1 MAEHRLPPPALIS
14 PRKPHLQT
22 LPNLRSS
29 VLSLLT
35 FGLCAL
41 CLAPRTAFGQEAPT
55 SSLLI
60 EVVDLM
66 QAGSYGKAEE
76 RLQQSSPTDPQA
88 LRLRL
93 ELAQRSGAVDRTE
106 AYAERLL
113 RLHSTGQ
120 LRLSGE
126 IGAAAFAAWKLGSW
140 KRANGLFIEAAERNP
155 VPISVYVDWG
165 NLYLE
170 KYNGAEAETIFQDA
184 LKSEEESP
192 EWSRWK
198 KDAVYVGLA
207 EALRAQF
214 KGGVAELLESALKL
228 NPENLEI
235 HALKGSMAIVEEN
248 WSAVAK
254 WLDQGLEKNA
264 NYLPLLE
271 LKAVEHHFRGDVE
284 LFEQAAERI
293 SSINPQSGDLHE
305 ILADL
310 SVMKRRLEDAVEFYR
325 ESIRRNPRQWS
336 ALGSLGIN
344 LLRLGRE
351 EEGKQ
356 VLERAYAN
364 DPYSISTVNTLR
376 LLDSFDRFHSFE
388 TEHFS
393 VRLHQKEAAALRP
406 YIEELLERSL
416 STLEQK
422 YRHEISGKYLF
433 EMYPDHE
440 DFAVRTLGLP
450 GLGALGATFGRILAM
465 DSPSARKKGSFH
477 WGSTLWHEMAHVV
490 ILSLS
495 ANRVPRW
502 FTEGISMMEEKLA
515 GAGWGEYL
523 TQSFVRAY
531 KDGELLP
538 LGELNSG
545 FERPKTRRQLE
556 ISYLQAGWVCE
567 FLGSRYGVDK
577 LRELVV
583 AFGEGETTEVTFQK
597 VLGEPMAEIEKLFLE
612 EMEQTLTPLVHSLN
626 RPEAPTPK
634 KEEGSETDPL
644 EDMKTAVEKDPENY
658 FLNLAL
664 GEKLHES
671 GDSEGAIPFLEK
683 SVDLFPPYAEK
694 GSAYDLLLQ
703 IYEAKEDLPKVEE
716 TLSRWWKVAPKFPEN
731 ALRLA
736 EVLLQR
742 NAIEETIQCLEE
754 VPYVDPLNKELHQM
768 LGDLYLKTDRADVA
782 VREFQVLLNLQP
794 IDSSE
799 AHFQLGRALYQKG
812 DLEAARR
819 QALLSL
825 EIAPSY
831 QKAQKLL
838 LELVRQ

>member
-1 MAEHRLPPPALIS
+1 MRISRLVFPL
-14 PRKPHLQT
+14 
-22 LPNLRSS
+22 
-29 VLSLLT
+29 
-35 FGLCAL
+35 GAL
-41 CLAPRTAFGQEAPT
+41 CLAAATAFSQEAST
-55 SSLLI
+55 SAVLD
-60 EVVDLM
+60 EVLDLM
-66 QAGSYGKAEE
+66 QAGDYGQAEE
-76 RLQQSSPTDPQA
+76 HLQQSSPTDPHA

-93 ELAQRSGAVDRTE
+93 ELAQRRGAVDRAE

-113 RLHSTGQ
+113 NLHGSGQ

-126 IGAAAFAAWKLGSW
+126 IGAAAFAAWQLGSW
-140 KRANGLFIEAAERNP
+140 KRANGLFIEAAKKDP
-155 VPISVYVDWG
+155 VTISVYVDWG
-165 NLYLE
+165 NLYLA
-170 KYNGAEAETIFQDA
+170 KYNGAEAESIFQDA
-184 LKSEEESP
+184 LRLEAENP

-198 KDAVYVGLA
+198 KESAYVGLA
-207 EALRAQF
+207 EALQAQF
-214 KGGVAELLESALKL
+214 KGGVADLLESALKL
-228 NPENLEI
+228 NPDNLEV
-235 HALKGSMAIVEEN
+235 HALQGSMAIVEEN
-248 WSAVAK
+248 WSEVAK
-254 WLDQGLEKNA
+254 WIDQGLERNA
-264 NYLPLLE
+264 HYLPLLE
-271 LKAVEHHFRGDVE
+271 LKAVEHHFRGEVE
-284 LFEQAAERI
+284 PFEKVSERI
-293 SSINPQSGDLHE
+293 SSINPHSGDLHE
-305 ILADL
+305 ILGDL
-310 SVMKRRLEDAVEFYR
+310 SVMKRRLEDAIGFYR

-356 VLERAYAN
+356 VLERAYAD
-364 DPYSISTVNTLR
+364 DPYNISTVNTLR
-376 LLDSFDRFHSFE
+376 LLDSFDRFHSFQ

-416 STLEQK
+416 TTLERK
-422 YRHEISGKYLF
+422 YRHEISGRYLF

-515 GAGWGEYL
+515 GAGWGEDV
-523 TQSFVRAY
+523 TPSFVRAF
-531 KDGELLP
+531 KDGELLS

-545 FERPKTRRQLE
+545 FERPKNRRQLE

-583 AFGEGETTEVTFQK
+583 AFGEGETIEVVFQR
-597 VLGEPMAEIEKLFLE
+597 VLGKPMAEIEKLFLDE
-612 EMEQTLTPLVHSLN
+612 VEQTLTPLVHSLK
-626 RPEAPTPK
+626 RPEAPTHK
-634 KEEGSETDPL
+634 KEEGSEGDGL
-644 EDMKTAVEKDPENY
+644 GDMRTAVEEDPENY
-658 FLNLAL
+658 FLNLTL
-664 GEKLHES
+664 GEKLHDS
-671 GDSEGAIPFLEK
+671 GDSQSAIPFLEK
-683 SVDLFPPYAEK
+683 AVELFPAYAEK
-694 GSAYDLLLQ
+694 RSAYDLLLQ
-703 IYEAKEDLPKVEE
+703 IYEAREDSQKVEH
-716 TLSRWWKVAPKFPEN
+716 TLRRWWSVAPKFPQN
-731 ALRLA
+731 ALKLA

-742 NAIEETIQCLEE
+742 NAVDEAIECLEE
-754 VPYVDPLNKELHQM
+754 VPYVDPLSRELHQM
-768 LGDLYLKTDRADVA
+768 LGNLYLKIDRADVA
-782 VREFQVLLNLQP
+782 VREFRVLLDLQP

-799 AHFQLGRALYQKG
+799 AHFQLGQALLQAG

>member
-1 MAEHRLPPPALIS
+1 MRISRL
-14 PRKPHLQT
+14 T
-22 LPNLRSS
+22 L
-29 VLSLLT
+29 
-35 FGLCAL
+35 GAL
-41 CLAPRTAFGQEAPT
+41 CLASAIVSSQEALAT
-55 SSLLI
+55 SLLI

-66 QAGSYGKAEE
+66 QAGKYAMAEE
-76 RLQQSSPTDPQA
+76 RLEQSSPTDPHA

-93 ELAQRSGAVDRTE
+93 ELAQRSGALDRAE
-106 AYAERLL
+106 AHAERLL
-113 RLHSTGQ
+113 SLHNSGQ

-170 KYNGAEAETIFQDA
+170 KYNGAEAESIFQDA
-184 LKSEEESP
+184 LKAQEESP

-198 KDAVYVGLA
+198 KDSAYVGLA

-214 KGGVAELLESALKL
+214 KDGVSDLLESALKL
-228 NPENLEI
+228 NPDNLEI

-248 WSAVAK
+248 WSDVAK
-254 WLDQGLEKNA
+254 WIDQGLEKNSS
-264 NYLPLLE
+264 YLPLLE
-271 LKAVEHHFRGDVE
+271 LKTVEHHFRGDIA
-284 LFEQAAERI
+284 LFEQASERI
-293 SSINPQSGDLHE
+293 STINPRSGDLHE
-305 ILADL
+305 ILGDL

-336 ALGSLGIN
+336 ALGALGIN

-356 VLERAYAN
+356 VLERAYAY
-364 DPYSISTVNTLR
+364 DPYNISTVNTLR

-416 STLEQK
+416 STLERR

-495 ANRVPRW
+495 GNRVPRW
-502 FTEGISMMEEKLA
+502 FTEGISMMEEKSA

-523 TQSFVRAY
+523 TPSFVRAY

-538 LGELNSG
+538 LGELNAG

-567 FLGSRYGVDK
+567 FLDSRYGVDK

-583 AFGEGETTEVTFQK
+583 AFGEGETSEVAFQK
-597 VLGEPMAEIEKLFLE
+597 VLGEPLAGVEKLFLE
-612 EMEQTLTPLVHSLN
+612 EVERTLTPLVHSLK
-626 RPEAPTPK
+626 RPEAPNRRQ
-634 KEEGSETDPL
+634 EEDSETDRL
-644 EDMKTAVEKDPENY
+644 EQMRTAIAEDPENY

-664 GEKLHES
+664 GEKLHAS

-683 SVDLFPPYAEK
+683 AVDLFPPYAEK

-716 TLSRWWKVAPKFPEN
+716 TLRRWWRAAPKFPEN

-742 NAIEETIQCLEE
+742 NAVNETIKCLEE
-754 VPYVDPLNKELHQM
+754 VPYVDPLNRELHQM
-768 LGDLYLKTDRADVA
+768 LGDLYLKTDRADLG

-794 IDSSE
+794 IDSSA

-838 LELVRQ
+838 LELVRE

>member
-1 MAEHRLPPPALIS
+1 MRISRLAF
-14 PRKPHLQT
+14 
-22 LPNLRSS
+22 
-29 VLSLLT
+29 VLS
-35 FGLCAL
+35 AL
-41 CLAPRTAFGQEAPT
+41 CLAPAIAFSQAPS
-55 SSLLI
+55 SSLLN
-60 EVVDLM
+60 EVLDLM
-66 QAGSYGKAEE
+66 EVGDYGKAEE
-76 RLQQSSPTDPQA
+76 RMQQSSPTDPQA

-93 ELAQRSGAVDRTE
+93 ELAQRSGAMDRAE
-106 AYAERLL
+106 ANAKSLL
-113 RLHSTGQ
+113 RLHDLGR
-120 LRLSGE
+120 LNLSGE

-140 KRANGLFIEAAERNP
+140 KRANLLFLKAADRNP

-170 KYNGAEAETIFQDA
+170 KYDGAEAETIFQDA
-184 LKSEEESP
+184 LRLEEESS

-198 KDAVYVGLA
+198 KDSAYVGLA
-207 EALRAQF
+207 EALRAQS
-214 KGGVAELLESALKL
+214 KGGVADLLESALKL
-228 NPENLEI
+228 NPDNLEV
-235 HALKGSMAIVEEN
+235 HALRGSMAIVEEN
-248 WSAVAK
+248 WSDVDK
-254 WLDQGLEKNA
+254 WIDQGLEKNE

-271 LKAVEHHFRGDVE
+271 LKAVEHHFRGEVD
-284 LFEQAAERI
+284 LFEQASGRI

-305 ILADL
+305 ILGDL
-310 SVMKRRLEDAVEFYR
+310 SVMKRRLEDAIEFYR
-325 ESIRRNPRQWS
+325 ESMRRNPKQWS

-356 VLERAYAN
+356 VLERAYTN
-364 DPYSISTVNTLR
+364 DPYNFSTVNTLR
-376 LLDSFDRFHSFE
+376 LLDSFDRFQSFQ

-416 STLEQK
+416 TTLEEK
-422 YRHEISGKYLF
+422 YGHEISGKYLF

-523 TQSFVRAY
+523 TPSFVRAY

-545 FERPKTRRQLE
+545 FERAKTRRQLE

-583 AFGEGETTEVTFQK
+583 AFGEGETNEVTFRR
-597 VLGEPMAEIEKLFLE
+597 VLGEPMAEIEKLFLDEVE
-612 EMEQTLTPLVHSLN
+612 ETLTPLVHSLK
-626 RPEAPTPK
+626 RPAAPTDK
-634 KEEGSETDPL
+634 KEDGSKRDRL
-644 EDMKTAVEKDPENY
+644 QDMRTAVEEDPENY

-664 GEKLHES
+664 GEKLYES
-671 GDSEGAIPFLEK
+671 GDSQEAAPFLEK
-683 SVDLFPPYAEK
+683 AVDLFPAYAEK

-703 IYEAKEDLPKVEE
+703 IYEASEDSQKVED
-716 TLSRWWKVAPKFPEN
+716 TLRRWWKVAPKFPEN
-731 ALRLA
+731 ALKLA
-736 EVLLQR
+736 EVLIKR
-742 NAIEETIQCLEE
+742 DANEEAIETLEE
-754 VPYVDPLNKELHQM
+754 VPYVDPLNRELHQM
-768 LGDLYLKTDRADVA
+768 LGDLYLKTDRANVA
-782 VREFQVLLNLQP
+782 VREFQVLLDLQP

-799 AHFQLGRALYQKG
+799 AHFQLGQALLRTG
-812 DLEAARR
+812 DMEAARR